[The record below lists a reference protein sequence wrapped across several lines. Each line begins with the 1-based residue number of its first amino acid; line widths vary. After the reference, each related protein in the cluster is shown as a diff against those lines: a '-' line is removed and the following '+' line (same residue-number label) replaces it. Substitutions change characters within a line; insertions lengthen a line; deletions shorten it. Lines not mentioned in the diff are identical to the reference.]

1 MIAFWLPFCLS
12 MPYCL
17 IVMLRCFFHVMD
29 WTKWE
34 VFPELTLQ
42 SEGKNWESWCVYFFL
57 SYLCF
62 PSSFFFFKKH
72 FPYFFTRLADIPESW
87 KNGMLVSRLSAII
100 DNLHRGLLPPSLVWP
115 VLLLCTGSLYLTLN
129 YFQAY
134 IEWKNTISE
143 NMVLIGGFMFLYS
156 IFVFFFKY
164 SIADCKYKL
173 MSELPYKTLLLTLIG
188 DFLQSD
194 REHGANE

>member
-17 IVMLRCFFHVMD
+17 IVMLHCFFHVMD

-115 VLLLCTGSLYLTLN
+115 VLLLCTGSLYHPKLFSSLHWVKEYN
-129 YFQAY
+129 IWEYGFNWGLHVSIQY
-134 IEWKNTISE
+134 IC
-143 NMVLIGGFMFLYS
+143 
-156 IFVFFFKY
+156 FFFKVFH
-164 SIADCKYKL
+164 CR
-173 MSELPYKTLLLTLIG
+173 
-188 DFLQSD
+188 LQV
-194 REHGANE
+194 